1 MEHPGGRYAIMGN
14 DIQHW
19 LNQKEAE

>member
-1 MEHPGGRYAIMGN
+1 MEHSGGVTPSWGN

-19 LNQKEAE
+19 LNQKEPE

>member
-1 MEHPGGRYAIMGN
+1 MEHPGGRHAMMGN